1 MGTLAI
7 SGIPAIAWAI
17 GFVVVGSLPVWLGAK
32 ITGAERPTLLR
43 SALAL
48 IVGTIG
54 SVVGMAAGMPLALI
68 IAPLSFLL
76 AFKFILDTS
85 FFGALMLGI
94 VAVIGYFLMAKFI
107 GGGFS
112 VNENPDASAL
122 RHSAKAAVV
131 VAQVTHKGTLPA
143 LASRSA
149 AV

>member
-17 GFVVVGSLPVWLGAK
+17 GFVVVGSLPVWIGAK

-54 SVVGMAAGMPLALI
+54 SVIGMAAGMPLALV
-68 IAPLSFLL
+68 IAPLSFLF

-112 VNENPDASAL
+112 VNENADPTAL
-122 RHSAKAAVV
+122 RHTAKPSVV
-131 VAQVTHKGTLPA
+131 VAQITHKGANRA
-143 LASRSA
+143 LS
-149 AV
+149 